1 MLVDVCNQ
9 LTGVVI
15 GYQCIRLGLFAIGSI
30 LFIQPAENI
39 SKAMQ
44 ELQVLQSYC
53 NLQEKKKKQDLWM
66 RDILQQATSHH
77 RIKSL
82 GLFVCLSPH
91 VEVELVLMIACYQ
104 RLRLQYEGEYFQSEH
119 TLSQYKRQGQR
130 ASNHSI
136 GVRFYTRQPM
146 LTLKVLTFGYSPS
159 DFQRVRLPTSKE
171 CYVSCFIDLV
181 TMEKLKKLTRMIG
194 LDYSQFPNSMLR
206 LPHNLLSLNFP
217 NGRIWMDH
225 LFCREAVLSKLRCN
239 IHHKI
244 GMISFFCNCWVP
256 WSSI

>member
-1 MLVDVCNQ
+1 
-9 LTGVVI
+9 
-15 GYQCIRLGLFAIGSI
+15 
-30 LFIQPAENI
+30 
-39 SKAMQ
+39 
-44 ELQVLQSYC
+44 
-53 NLQEKKKKQDLWM
+53 
-66 RDILQQATSHH
+66 
-77 RIKSL
+77 
-82 GLFVCLSPH
+82 
-91 VEVELVLMIACYQ
+91 
-104 RLRLQYEGEYFQSEH
+104 
-119 TLSQYKRQGQR
+119 
-130 ASNHSI
+130 
-136 GVRFYTRQPM
+136 M

-256 WSSI
+256 WSSIWFAWRMAQTRARLAIILAHIWGLSCWSMWRLCPSPKINKDLALC